1 MTDSEIKRET
11 TARDQTQRTECEVC
25 TLAGKFFLCAMILAT
40 EFFCAGCRTGAREVV
55 ARPAR
60 HSIRSDQLL
69 ILSDFKLD
77 RDHPLVVELIALR
90 KQISQI
96 LDLPIQQQVVVVY
109 IFSSELECR
118 AYLNTSYPGLPERR
132 AYFVGTP
139 RELAVYTFWG
149 DRIQEDIR
157 HEYTHGL
164 LHAGLKAVPLW
175 LDEGLAEYF
184 EVPGP
189 VPGTINNDYT
199 SRLRGL
205 VANSW
210 RPDLKRLE
218 RLEEFSQMQRVD
230 YQEAWAWVHFLLHS
244 SPDTQHILLSYLRDL
259 REDAN
264 PNPLSRRLQRDLPQ
278 FDTRFLNYLA
288 SLSMS
293 RVLPISGEQSRGT
306 EPDSPADH
314 WWTIHQ

>member
-1 MTDSEIKRET
+1 M
-11 TARDQTQRTECEVC
+11 
-25 TLAGKFFLCAMILAT
+25 
-40 EFFCAGCRTGAREVV
+40 

-69 ILSDFKLD
+69 ILSDFKLP
-77 RDHPLVVELIALR
+77 RDHPLVVELISLR
-90 KQISQI
+90 KQISQT

-109 IFSSELECR
+109 IFSSESEYR
-118 AYLNTSYPGLPERR
+118 EYLNTSYPGLPERR

-149 DRIQEDIR
+149 DRIQEDLR

-218 RLEEFSQMQRVD
+218 GLEEFSQMQRVD
-230 YQEAWAWVHFLLHS
+230 YQEAWAWVHYLLHS
-244 SPDTQHILLSYLRDL
+244 SPDTRDNLLSYLRDL
-259 REDAN
+259 RKDAN
-264 PNPLSRRLQRDLPQ
+264 PNPLSCRR
-278 FDTRFLNYLA
+278 
-288 SLSMS
+288 SCC
-293 RVLPISGEQSRGT
+293 
-306 EPDSPADH
+306 
-314 WWTIHQ
+314 W